1 MSNNGEIRIYMACLA
16 AYNNGYLHGRWID
29 ALIGADSI
37 QDEINEMLKT
47 SPMPDAEEWALH
59 DYEGFEGLSLS
70 EYEGLENICE
80 KAEFIEEHGRM
91 GAMLAEHFG
100 GDMEEART
108 ALDDQ
113 YAGSYKS
120 LADFAEEIT
129 EQTTV
134 IPDALQYYIDY
145 ERMGRDMAVNDVFTI
160 EAAFEE
166 IHVFWSR

>member
-1 MSNNGEIRIYMACLA
+1 MNNQGEIRIYMACLA

-29 ALIGADSI
+29 ALIGADAI

-47 SPMPDAEEWALH
+47 SLIPDAEEWALH

-70 EYEGLENICE
+70 EYEGLESISE

-100 GDMEEART
+100 GDLEDARK

-120 LADFAEEIT
+120 LADFAEDIT

-145 ERMGRDMAVNDVFTI
+145 ERMGRDMAVNDVFAI
-160 EAAFEE
+160 EAAFDK

>member
-1 MSNNGEIRIYMACLA
+1 MNNQGEIRIYMACLA

-29 ALIGADSI
+29 ASIGADAI
-37 QDEINEMLKT
+37 QNEINEMLTT
-47 SPMPDAEEWALH
+47 SPITDAEEWALH
-59 DYEGFEGLSLS
+59 DYEGFGGLSLS
-70 EYEGLENICE
+70 EYEGLESICE

-100 GDMEEART
+100 GDLKEALK
-108 ALDDQ
+108 ALEDQ

-129 EQTTV
+129 LQTTV
-134 IPDALQYYIDY
+134 IPDALQFYIDY

-160 EAAFEE
+160 EATLDE
-166 IHVFWSR
+166 IYVFWSR

>member
-1 MSNNGEIRIYMACLA
+1 MACLA

-29 ALIGADSI
+29 ALIGADVI

-47 SPMPDAEEWALH
+47 SPIPDAEEWALH

-70 EYEGLENICE
+70 EYEGLRAFARKPSSLKNMAAWVLCWPNISAGIW
-80 KAEFIEEHGRM
+80 KKPAQ
-91 GAMLAEHFG
+91 
-100 GDMEEART
+100 
-108 ALDDQ
+108 ALEDQ

-160 EAAFEE
+160 EAAFDE

>member
-113 YAGSYKS
+113 YAGSYKT